1 MTFEWRPHARSR
13 TGRPGRPSRRA
24 RKRPKLRTQPTTA
37 HARAVTRAVCIR
49 SSSSASAGI
58 PSSRLRKTTVARMRR
73 SDFAGGGCLRSR
85 RRRRGVVLPGP
96 SPEPRRS
103 AYGRPLRRPPGSL
116 SAAFGLVVV
125 AAVLVALVHVRELQ
139 RVVHPM
145 HPKRRGKRRSRS
157 RRRRSGRPG
166 SLPSR
171 GSHGSG
177 RAEFPHPALRGT
189 VFATRHGR
197 THGDGSGYR
206 CSNRRIAVG
215 GSPRCERRRSQCH
228 HAQTTRYRKSQTRRR
243 LPLRP

>member
-1 MTFEWRPHARSR
+1 MRA
-13 TGRPGRPSRRA
+13 PGPGDQADQADALGSDQSSEPSRPR
-24 RKRPKLRTQPTTA
+24 RT
-37 HARAVTRAVCIR
+37 R
-49 SSSSASAGI
+49 
-58 PSSRLRKTTVARMRR
+58 
-73 SDFAGGGCLRSR
+73 
-85 RRRRGVVLPGP
+85 GP

-103 AYGRPLRRPPGSL
+103 AFGRPLPRPPGSLPVAFGRPPRPVCVAATSQVEGAFSRVVVAAERCSQGRHRKPRRSAFGRPLRRPPGSL
-116 SAAFGLVVV
+116 PAAFGLVVV

-171 GSHGSG
+171 GTHGSG